1 MRTRTLLTFTAAVA
15 ALGLAAPASAA
26 DTPVLTTTDG
36 AAVAVGD
43 VLDAS
48 LASGTAATFYSSATG
63 TSGISCTSS
72 AFSAKVT
79 DNPAAP
85 GTATESLASHTFDTS
100 GCTANVTGVLG
111 VSGITVDN
119 LPYTTSV
126 SSDGTVSV
134 TPGASSAIQ
143 STVKLRTLLGT
154 ITCVYQTPSL
164 SGTASNADNSIA
176 FANQQFTKASG
187 SSLCFS
193 QRLLHRQVRPGE
205 QGGRRRQRQLTSNRA
220 PVHRRRSRAHE
231 GGAAGEHQHRCGAAR
246 QHGRGRARG
255 GVGGGGHRGVVALRL
270 RAGGLLA
277 RLLSPGLFLL
287 APPSAPAPSC
297 SRFSLFF
304 CSCFSRGAASSSE
317 DTASFSG
324 NTTSEHE

>member
-15 ALGLAAPASAA
+15 ALGLTAPASAA

-43 VLDAS
+43 VLNAS

-72 AFSAKVT
+72 AFAATVT

-85 GTATESLASHTFDTS
+85 GTATESLTSHTFDTS
-100 GCTANVTGVLG
+100 GCTANVVGVLG

-134 TPGASSAIQ
+134 TPGEGSAIQ

-154 ITCVYQTPSL
+154 INCVYRAPSL
-164 SGTASNADNSIA
+164 TGKADNADNSIS
-176 FANQQFTKASG
+176 FTNQQFTKASG
-187 SSLCFS
+187 SSLCFANAFF
-193 QRLLHRQVRPGE
+193 
-205 QGGRRRQRQLTSNRA
+205 TAKYA
-220 PVHRRRSRAHE
+220 PVTK
-231 GGAAGEHQHRCGAAR
+231 
-246 QHGRGRARG
+246 G
-255 GVGGGGHRGVVALRL
+255 GVAVNV
-270 RAGGLLA
+270 
-277 RLLSPGLFLL
+277 
-287 APPSAPAPSC
+287 
-297 SRFSLFF
+297 
-304 CSCFSRGAASSSE
+304 
-317 DTASFSG
+317 
-324 NTTSEHE
+324 N